1 VLFYNL
7 GFSKE
12 KSLPYL
18 EPEKH
23 FGENFLERELAV
35 FLARVVELFK
45 AKHKVVSRILSKI

>member
-1 VLFYNL
+1 MLFYNL
-7 GFSKE
+7 GFSEE

-23 FGENFLERELAV
+23 FGKNFFECELAV

-45 AKHKVVSRILSKI
+45 AEHKDE